1 MSDENVSR
9 RAFALADPAATDAF
23 GRRLAAQLRA
33 GDVICLHGALGAG
46 KTALARALIRAAT
59 GEPALEV
66 PSPTFSLVQTY
77 ETAGFEIWHADLY
90 RLESAAE
97 SVELGLDDAFGEAVV
112 LLEWPE
118 RISGRLPA
126 DRLDITLE
134 AVPDAPEARRIELI
148 ARQSW
153 SERVASL

>member
-1 MSDENVSR
+1 MSEENVFK
-9 RAFALADPAATDAF
+9 RAFALANLAETQAF
-23 GRRLAAQLRA
+23 AQRLAARLRA

-46 KTALARALIRAAT
+46 KTELARALIRAAT

-112 LLEWPE
+112 LLEWPD
-118 RISGRLPA
+118 RIAERLPA
-126 DRLDITLE
+126 DRLDIVIE
-134 AVPDAPEARRIELI
+134 AAAEAPEARRIELI
-148 ARQSW
+148 ARENW
-153 SERVASL
+153 SERVAGL